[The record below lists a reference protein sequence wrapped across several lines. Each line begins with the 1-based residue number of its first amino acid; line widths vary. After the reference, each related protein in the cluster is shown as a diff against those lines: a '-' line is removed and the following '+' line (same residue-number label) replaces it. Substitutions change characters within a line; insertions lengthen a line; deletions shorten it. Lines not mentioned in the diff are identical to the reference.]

1 MPSKPDANFIW
12 SIANL
17 LRGPYKPKEYGDV
30 VLPMTILRRLDCVL
44 AATKD
49 AVLSEQKR
57 SGDRTAKDLLDVKL
71 RKAAKYSFYNTSPY
85 TLPSLTGD
93 SANIKANL
101 LSYVD
106 GFSDNVRDVF
116 TRFGFEEQV
125 QRLEAANALY
135 LVVQEFAKLD
145 LRPQH
150 VSNTEMG
157 SVFEELIRK
166 FAEASNETAGEHFTP
181 REVIALMVD
190 LLLVGDEDATT
201 PGKAVNRRVYDPAAG
216 TGGMLSTMDEHLR
229 EQNPSARLLMAGQE
243 INPSSYAVCKADM
256 IIKGQPVDAIALGNT
271 LTDDAHAGK
280 DFHYCLSNP
289 PFGVEWKTSQREV
302 VKEHKQLGFNGR
314 FGPGLPAVSDG
325 SMLFLLHLID
335 KMRTVDPDDENVR
348 GRSAIVLKGSPLFTG
363 RAGSGESEIRR
374 WVIESDLLDA
384 IIALPTDMFYN
395 TGIATYIW
403 VLDRKKPV
411 ERRGRVQLIDGSQM
425 FTKMRKSLGSKRKE
439 LSPTDIETLVRLY
452 AAFDDAGDK
461 RSKAFPNEAFG
472 FHTITVERP
481 LRLAYQVT
489 AERIDEAIQATA
501 VQKLDE
507 STQEQL
513 RRALQTLD
521 RETVWKERPAF
532 DQALGKA
539 LGNAGLQ
546 VGSPVRKAIH
556 AALGERDE
564 TAEICTDAKGNPE
577 PDPKLRDTEN
587 VPLGQDID
595 EYVEREGLPYVPDA
609 WVDHAKTKIGYEI
622 PFTRHF
628 YEYVPPRPLE
638 EIDADVK
645 RLIAEIQDLFAELDG

>member
-1 MPSKPDANFIW
+1 LPSKPDANFIW

-44 AATKD
+44 ASTKD
-49 AVLSEQKR
+49 AVLAEQKR
-57 SGDRTAKDLLDVKL
+57 SGDRSAKDILDVKL

-93 SANIKANL
+93 SANIRANL

-125 QRLEAANALY
+125 LRLEEANALY

-190 LLLVGDEDATT
+190 LLLVGDEDATS

-229 EQNPSARLLMAGQE
+229 EQNPAARLLMAGQE

-314 FGPGLPAVSDG
+314 FGQGLPAVSDG

-335 KMRTVDPDDENVR
+335 KMRAVDPDDENIR
-348 GRSAIVLKGSPLFTG
+348 GRAAIVLNGSPLFTG

-374 WVIESDLLDA
+374 WIIESDLLDA

-403 VLDRKKPV
+403 VLDRKKPA
-411 ERRGRVQLIDGSQM
+411 ERRGYVQLIDGSQM

-439 LSPTDIETLVRLY
+439 LAPADIETLVKLY
-452 AAFDDAGDK
+452 AAFENADDK
-461 RSKAFPNEAFG
+461 RSMVFPGEAFG
-472 FHTITVERP
+472 FRTITVERP
-481 LRLAYQVT
+481 LRLAFT
-489 AERIDEAIQATA
+489 ATADRIDVAIEASA

-507 STQEQL
+507 VTQEQL

-521 RETVWKERPAF
+521 RNTVWKTRPAF

-539 LGNAGLQ
+539 LGSAGLQ

-556 AALGERDE
+556 AALSERDE
-564 TAEICTDAKGNPE
+564 TAEICRDAKGNPE

-595 EYVEREGLPYVPDA
+595 EHVAREVLPYFPDA
-609 WVDHAKTKIGYEI
+609 WVDHAKTKTGYEI

-628 YEYVPPRPLE
+628 YEYIPPRPLE

-645 RLIAEIQDLFAELDG
+645 GLIAEIQGLFAELDS

>member
-44 AATKD
+44 APTKD

-93 SANIKANL
+93 SVNIKANL

-125 QRLEAANALY
+125 QRLEEANSLY

-229 EQNPSARLLMAGQE
+229 EQNPAARLLMAGQE

-289 PFGVEWKTSQREV
+289 PFGVEWKISQREV

-348 GRSAIVLKGSPLFTG
+348 GRAAIVLNGSPLFTG

-384 IIALPTDMFYN
+384 VIALPSDMFYN

-411 ERRGRVQLIDGSQM
+411 ERRGYVQLIDGSQM

-439 LSPTDIETLVRLY
+439 LLPADIETLVKLY
-452 AAFDDAGDK
+452 AAFDDADDK
-461 RSKAFPNEAFG
+461 RSKVFPGETFG

-481 LRLAYQVT
+481 LRLAYQAT
-489 AERIDEAIQATA
+489 AERIDEAIQAKA

-521 RETVWKERPAF
+521 RETVWRARQTF

-539 LGNAGLQ
+539 LGEADLQ

-556 AALGERDE
+556 AALSERDE
-564 TAEICTDAKGNPE
+564 TAEICADAKGNPE
-577 PDPKLRDTEN
+577 PDPRLRDTEN
-587 VPLGQDID
+587 VPLGQDIE
-595 EYVEREGLPYVPDA
+595 EYVAREVLPYVPDA
-609 WVDHAKTKIGYEI
+609 WVDHAKTKIGYEM

>member
-44 AATKD
+44 ASTKD
-49 AVLSEQKR
+49 AVLAEQKR
-57 SGDRTAKDLLDVKL
+57 SGARTAKDILDVKL

-93 SANIKANL
+93 SANIRANL

-125 QRLEAANALY
+125 QRLEEANALY

-190 LLLVGDEDATT
+190 LLLVGDEDATS

-229 EQNPSARLLMAGQE
+229 EQNPAARLLMAGQE

-335 KMRTVDPDDENVR
+335 KMRTVDPDDENIR
-348 GRSAIVLKGSPLFTG
+348 GRAAIVLNGSPLFTG

-374 WVIESDLLDA
+374 WIIESDLLDA

-403 VLDRKKPV
+403 VLDRKKPA
-411 ERRGRVQLIDGSQM
+411 ERRGYVQLIDGSQM

-439 LSPTDIETLVRLY
+439 LAPADIETLVKLY
-452 AAFDDAGDK
+452 AAFDSADDK
-461 RSKAFPNEAFG
+461 RSKVFVGEAFG

-481 LRLAYQVT
+481 LRLAYQAT
-489 AERIDEAIQATA
+489 SEAIDAAIESTP

-507 STQEQL
+507 TTQEQL
-513 RRALQTLD
+513 RRALQSLG
-521 RETVWKERPAF
+521 RKRVWKERASF
-532 DQALGKA
+532 DRDLGKA
-539 LGNAGLQ
+539 LGGAGLQ

-556 AALGERDE
+556 AALGARDE
-564 TAEICTDAKGNPE
+564 GAEVCTDAKGNPE

-595 EYVEREGLPYVPDA
+595 EYVTREVLPYVPDA
-609 WVDHAKTKIGYEI
+609 WVDHDKTKIGYEI
-622 PFTRHF
+622 PLTRHF
-628 YEYVPPRPLE
+628 YTYTPPRPLD
-638 EIDADVK
+638 EIDAELK
-645 RLIAEIQDLFAELDG
+645 QLEAEIQDLLAEVTE

>member
-125 QRLEAANALY
+125 QRLEEANALY

-229 EQNPSARLLMAGQE
+229 EQNPAARLLMAGQE

-302 VKEHKQLGFNGR
+302 IKEHKQLGFNGR

-348 GRSAIVLKGSPLFTG
+348 GRAAIVLNGSPLFTG

-384 IIALPTDMFYN
+384 IIALPTDVFYN

-403 VLDRKKPV
+403 VLDRKKPA
-411 ERRGRVQLIDGSQM
+411 ERRGYVQLIDGSQM

-439 LSPTDIETLVRLY
+439 LLPADIETLVKLY
-452 AAFDDAGDK
+452 AEFDGADDK
-461 RSKAFPNEAFG
+461 RSKVFPGEAFG
-472 FHTITVERP
+472 FHTITVERS
-481 LRLAYQVT
+481 LRLAFQAT
-489 AERIDEAIQATA
+489 AERIDEAITSKA

-521 RETVWKERPAF
+521 RETVWRARPAF

-539 LGNAGLQ
+539 LGAAGLQ

-556 AALGERDE
+556 AALSERDE

-587 VPLGQDID
+587 VPLGQDVD
-595 EYVEREGLPYVPDA
+595 EYVAREVLPYVPDA
-609 WVDHAKTKIGYEI
+609 WIDHAKTKVGYEI

-628 YEYVPPRPLE
+628 YEYVPPRTLE

-645 RLIAEIQDLFAELDG
+645 RLIAEIQELFAELDS

>member
-1 MPSKPDANFIW
+1 MPLKPDANFIW

-44 AATKD
+44 ASTKD
-49 AVLSEQKR
+49 AVLEELKR
-57 SGDRTAKDLLDVKL
+57 SADRTAKDLLDVKL
-71 RKAAKYSFYNTSPY
+71 RKAAKYSFYNISPY
-85 TLPSLTGD
+85 TLPALTGD

-125 QRLEAANALY
+125 QRLDEANALY
-135 LVVQEFAKLD
+135 LVIQEFAKLD

-201 PGKAVNRRVYDPAAG
+201 PGKPVVRRVYDPTAG

-229 EQNPSARLLMAGQE
+229 EHNPAASLAMAGQE
-243 INPSSYAVCKADM
+243 INPSSYAVCKADL

-348 GRSAIVLKGSPLFTG
+348 GRAAIVLNGSPLFTG
-363 RAGSGESEIRR
+363 RAGSGESNIRR

-403 VLDRKKPV
+403 VLDRKKPL
-411 ERRGRVQLIDGSQM
+411 ERRGKVQLIDGSQM
-425 FTKMRKSLGSKRKE
+425 FDKMRKSLGSKRKE
-439 LSPTDIETLVRLY
+439 LSPKHIETLVKMY
-452 AAFDDAGDK
+452 ADFDSAGDK
-461 RSKAFPNEAFG
+461 RSKILANDSFG

-481 LRLAYQVT
+481 LRLAFRAT
-489 AERIDEAIQATA
+489 PERIDGAINATAIQ
-501 VQKLDE
+501 KLNVV
-507 STQEQL
+507 TQGEI
-513 RRALQTLD
+513 RRALQRLD
-521 RETVWKERPAF
+521 KSQVWMDRREFEK
-532 DQALGKA
+532 QLGSV
-539 LGNAGLQ
+539 LGQAGLQ
-546 VGSPVRKAIH
+546 VGAPVRKAIH
-556 AALGERDE
+556 AALGERHGD
-564 TAEICTDAKGNPE
+564 AEICRDAKGKPE

-595 EYVEREGLPYVPDA
+595 EYVAREVLPYVPDA
-609 WVDHAKTKIGYEI
+609 WVDHAKTKVGYEI

-645 RLIAEIQDLFAELDG
+645 ELIAEIQELFAELDS

>member
-1 MPSKPDANFIW
+1 LPSKPDANFIW

-44 AATKD
+44 AATKG
-49 AVLSEQKR
+49 AVLAEQKR
-57 SGDRTAKDLLDVKL
+57 SGGRTAKDLLDVKL

-101 LSYVD
+101 LSYVE

-125 QRLEAANALY
+125 QRLEEANALY

-229 EQNPSARLLMAGQE
+229 DQNPAARLLMAGQE

-302 VKEHKQLGFNGR
+302 VKEHKHLGFNGR

-348 GRSAIVLKGSPLFTG
+348 GRAAIVLNGSPLFTG

-395 TGIATYIW
+395 TVI
-403 VLDRKKPV
+403 
-411 ERRGRVQLIDGSQM
+411 
-425 FTKMRKSLGSKRKE
+425 
-439 LSPTDIETLVRLY
+439 
-452 AAFDDAGDK
+452 
-461 RSKAFPNEAFG
+461 
-472 FHTITVERP
+472 
-481 LRLAYQVT
+481 
-489 AERIDEAIQATA
+489 
-501 VQKLDE
+501 
-507 STQEQL
+507 
-513 RRALQTLD
+513 
-521 RETVWKERPAF
+521 
-532 DQALGKA
+532 
-539 LGNAGLQ
+539 
-546 VGSPVRKAIH
+546 
-556 AALGERDE
+556 
-564 TAEICTDAKGNPE
+564 
-577 PDPKLRDTEN
+577 
-587 VPLGQDID
+587 
-595 EYVEREGLPYVPDA
+595 
-609 WVDHAKTKIGYEI
+609 
-622 PFTRHF
+622 
-628 YEYVPPRPLE
+628 
-638 EIDADVK
+638 
-645 RLIAEIQDLFAELDG
+645 

>member
-125 QRLEAANALY
+125 QRLEEANALY

-201 PGKAVNRRVYDPAAG
+201 PGKASSGNASKIQKVSAWVLTANQTIVPTSSLASATAPASRSASASWTRSSSSSNASCRPPGRTVQRRLRRAGARHQPAHPRTTSPCGAQPHSARLRPTASHRTSSAPLG
-216 TGGMLSTMDEHLR
+216 NHGPHLR
-229 EQNPSARLLMAGQE
+229 RDRATGRLRERRDSALPPAQGATPFLTYRHACSRCPSARFEPPLSTSRRRTCVAPGRPTRHARSTGHVTCPGFPDGRGWMAVM
-243 INPSSYAVCKADM
+243 S
-256 IIKGQPVDAIALGNT
+256 L
-271 LTDDAHAGK
+271 
-280 DFHYCLSNP
+280 
-289 PFGVEWKTSQREV
+289 
-302 VKEHKQLGFNGR
+302 
-314 FGPGLPAVSDG
+314 
-325 SMLFLLHLID
+325 
-335 KMRTVDPDDENVR
+335 
-348 GRSAIVLKGSPLFTG
+348 RS
-363 RAGSGESEIRR
+363 
-374 WVIESDLLDA
+374 
-384 IIALPTDMFYN
+384 
-395 TGIATYIW
+395 
-403 VLDRKKPV
+403 
-411 ERRGRVQLIDGSQM
+411 RRGGQQTRSGSTGMSREGGQVKAAEAGRRGSVGHVEVFRMDGVGTSAVGRPQRLSADRRSRPTYTLIWEEPARRRTCGGRLRRR
-425 FTKMRKSLGSKRKE
+425 T
-439 LSPTDIETLVRLY
+439 SP
-452 AAFDDAGDK
+452 
-461 RSKAFPNEAFG
+461 S
-472 FHTITVERP
+472 RP
-481 LRLAYQVT
+481 SALRLGAP
-489 AERIDEAIQATA
+489 
-501 VQKLDE
+501 
-507 STQEQL
+507 
-513 RRALQTLD
+513 RRTSSGT
-521 RETVWKERPAF
+521 ETV
-532 DQALGKA
+532 QS
-539 LGNAGLQ
+539 N
-546 VGSPVRKAIH
+546 VGVRRNRTSSAPGTARKIAADRRRRTMLARSPV
-556 AALGERDE
+556 
-564 TAEICTDAKGNPE
+564 
-577 PDPKLRDTEN
+577 
-587 VPLGQDID
+587 
-595 EYVEREGLPYVPDA
+595 
-609 WVDHAKTKIGYEI
+609 
-622 PFTRHF
+622 
-628 YEYVPPRPLE
+628 
-638 EIDADVK
+638 
-645 RLIAEIQDLFAELDG
+645 

>member
-1 MPSKPDANFIW
+1 LPSKPDANFIW

-49 AVLSEQKR
+49 AVLAEQKS

-101 LSYVD
+101 LSYVE

-125 QRLEAANALY
+125 QRLEEANALY

-229 EQNPSARLLMAGQE
+229 EQNPAARMLMAGQE

-348 GRSAIVLKGSPLFTG
+348 GRAAIVLNGSPLFTG

-403 VLDRKKPV
+403 VLDRKKPA
-411 ERRGRVQLIDGSQM
+411 ERRGYVQLIDGSQM

-439 LSPTDIETLVRLY
+439 LLPADIETLVKLY
-452 AAFDDAGDK
+452 AAFDDADDK
-461 RSKAFPNEAFG
+461 RSKVFPGETFG

-481 LRLAYQVT
+481 LRLAYQATVG
-489 AERIDEAIQATA
+489 RIDAAIESTA

-507 STQEQL
+507 RTQEKL

-521 RETVWKERPAF
+521 RETVWKERHVF

-539 LGNAGLQ
+539 LGGAGLQ
-546 VGSPVRKAIH
+546 VGAPVRKAIH
-556 AALGERDE
+556 AALRERDE

-577 PDPKLRDTEN
+577 PDPTLRDTEN

-595 EYVEREGLPYVPDA
+595 EYVAREVLPYVPDA
-609 WVDHAKTKIGYEI
+609 WVDHAKTKVGYEI
-622 PFTRHF
+622 PFNRHF

-645 RLIAEIQDLFAELDG
+645 RLIAEIQELFAELDS

>member
-1 MPSKPDANFIW
+1 M
-12 SIANL
+12 
-17 LRGPYKPKEYGDV
+17 
-30 VLPMTILRRLDCVL
+30 
-44 AATKD
+44 
-49 AVLSEQKR
+49 
-57 SGDRTAKDLLDVKL
+57 
-71 RKAAKYSFYNTSPY
+71 
-85 TLPSLTGD
+85 
-93 SANIKANL
+93 
-101 LSYVD
+101 
-106 GFSDNVRDVF
+106 
-116 TRFGFEEQV
+116 
-125 QRLEAANALY
+125 QRLEEANALY

-157 SVFEELIRK
+157 AVFEELIRK

-229 EQNPSARLLMAGQE
+229 EQNPAARMLMAGQE

-348 GRSAIVLKGSPLFTG
+348 GRAAIVLNGSPLFTG

-411 ERRGRVQLIDGSQM
+411 ERRGYVQLIDGSQM

-439 LSPTDIETLVRLY
+439 LAPADIETLVKLY
-452 AAFDDAGDK
+452 AAFDGSNDK
-461 RSKAFPNEAFG
+461 RSKVFPKEAFG

-489 AERIDEAIQATA
+489 AEGIVDAIESTA

-521 RETVWKERPAF
+521 RKAVCKERSGF

-539 LGNAGLQ
+539 LGGAGLQ
-546 VGSPVRKAIH
+546 VGAPVRKAIH
-556 AALGERDE
+556 AALSERDE
-564 TAEICTDAKGNPE
+564 TAEICTDARGNPE

-587 VPLGQDID
+587 VPLGQNID
-595 EYVEREGLPYVPDA
+595 EYVAREVLPYVPDA
-609 WVDHAKTKIGYEI
+609 WVDHAKTKVGYEI